1 MIIGGWIRLASHE
14 PDMKSFGPMPVQ
26 IKPIIKSNEN
36 SLWLLY
42 CNYCSNQ
49 RDLPTKNVPISVRYQ
64 KKLLESDRIWVLFRD
79 FGVCPDVCRK
89 TLLYDLVEEVLQQEQ
104 SNNDNPSSPQIL
116 ETKVKSPNP
125 RSKPTSS
132 ISFDNFL
139 KLLWKIASVCLE
151 MPLSSPSKRII
162 FLLTKMDSSNG
173 RARMLQLFRNAK
185 NIPSFN
191 LIKSTYNGPTL
202 QHSISTP

>member
-1 MIIGGWIRLASHE
+1 MVTEILQEESITN
-14 PDMKSFGPMPVQ
+14 
-26 IKPIIKSNEN
+26 SNSN
-36 SLWLLY
+36 S
-42 CNYCSNQ
+42 
-49 RDLPTKNVPISVRYQ
+49 P
-64 KKLLESDRIWVLFRD
+64 
-79 FGVCPDVCRK
+79 
-89 TLLYDLVEEVLQQEQ
+89 
-104 SNNDNPSSPQIL
+104 PSPIL
-116 ETKVKSPNP
+116 ETKIKSPNP

-191 LIKSTYNGPTL
+191 LIKSHYNGPII
-202 QHSISTP
+202 HSP

>member
-1 MIIGGWIRLASHE
+1 MNNPNFPSKYR
-14 PDMKSFGPMPVQ
+14 
-26 IKPIIKSNEN
+26 
-36 SLWLLY
+36 
-42 CNYCSNQ
+42 
-49 RDLPTKNVPISVRYQ
+49 
-64 KKLLESDRIWVLFRD
+64 VLFRD

-104 SNNDNPSSPQIL
+104 SNTSPQIS

-139 KLLWKIASVCLE
+139 RLLWKIAMVCLE

-162 FLLTKMDSSNG
+162 FLLTKMDSSSG

-191 LIKSTYNGPTL
+191 LIKSSYNGPTVSSGFSNS

>member
-1 MIIGGWIRLASHE
+1 
-14 PDMKSFGPMPVQ
+14 MKLFGNMPVQ
-26 IKPIIKSNEN
+26 IKPLIKSNEN
-36 SLWLLY
+36 SLWVLY

-49 RDLPTKNVPISVRYQ
+49 RDLPTKSVPASVRYQ
-64 KKLLESDRIWVLFRD
+64 KKMLESDRIWVLFRD
-79 FGVCPDVCRK
+79 FGVCPDVCSK
-89 TLLYDLVEEVLQQEQ
+89 TLLYDLVTEVLQDEGG
-104 SNNDNPSSPQIL
+104 SLSSPQFSDSKI
-116 ETKVKSPNP
+116 KSPT
-125 RSKPTSS
+125 RSKLTSS

-139 KLLWKIASVCLE
+139 KLLWKIACVCLE

-191 LIKSTYNGPTL
+191 LVKSNNSPVLL
-202 QHSISTP
+202 QISTP